1 MGFILGPLVFVILMV
16 FIIFKL
22 CDIMYIMYKIRLYI
36 IVHNSVKLKWVNL
49 NSGYHMI
56 G

>member
-1 MGFILGPLVFVILMV
+1 
-16 FIIFKL
+16 
-22 CDIMYIMYKIRLYI
+22 MYKIRLYI

-56 G
+56 GKVDFSGDVNLYGDQ